1 MRKVQL
7 KQVTLGVVCV
17 TAVAVVGLAGLRS
30 QAGAQASA
38 DRGAALFKEQGCTNC
53 HFTDSRKSKF
63 GPGLKGLFDRDALP
77 RSGRPVTEANV
88 RSQLTDPYEQMPS
101 FKDELTDE
109 QIKAIVSY
117 LKTL

>member
-7 KQVTLGVVCV
+7 KQVTIGVVCV
-17 TAVAVVGLAGLRS
+17 MAVGVFGLAGLRS

-63 GPGLKGLFDRDALP
+63 GPGLKGLFNRDTLA
-77 RSGRPVTEANV
+77 RSGRPVTEAGV
-88 RSQLTDPYEQMPS
+88 RRQLTDPYEQMPS
-101 FKDELTDE
+101 FEDELTVE